1 MKTTFRT
8 LLVAGAAIILAGC
21 ANRGGNDTSAGP
33 AAAMMAN
40 ATPKV
45 TVAMA
50 QKKVVPQTETYS
62 TTVEA
67 YAVNNIVP
75 QTGGR
80 ILKLNVEVGDFVSK
94 VQICGGCSTA
104 ANSHDT
110 FTGRASPE
118 PNRDIQG
125 NPQVM
130 QTYNPPVS
138 VRSSQKEKG
147 GKHGNRN
154 GEWRTG
160 RGIGKR
166 ADGEDSQRQRGNT
179 TKQEAQEFESKNRL
193 LKGNKYLSIPA

>member
-1 MKTTFRT
+1 MY
-8 LLVAGAAIILAGC
+8 
-21 ANRGGNDTSAGP
+21 ANRTCHSIGRSFKIRQSPIDRRFDTTSSP
-33 AAAMMAN
+33 
-40 ATPKV
+40 
-45 TVAMA
+45 
-50 QKKVVPQTETYS
+50 Y
-62 TTVEA
+62 
-67 YAVNNIVP
+67 
-75 QTGGR
+75 GR
-80 ILKLNVEVGDFVSK
+80 DTWPIESPSLYLHRRTSVSK
-94 VQICGGCSTA
+94 VQLCGGCSTA

-110 FTGRASPE
+110 FTGKASPE

-166 ADGEDSQRQRGNT
+166 ADGEDSQRQRDNT
-179 TKQEAQEFESKNRL
+179 TKQEAQEFEGKNRL